1 MEFWAQIKPNNCRDL
16 ISYWS
21 QTYFGHV
28 LEFGIW
34 QQEVVDIVT
43 SKLQNLAHTENQA
56 FFYSIWLLQQLLV
69 WQNPLYYGIL
79 EVESDIVKYECIWIF
94 DILYFLYLRIYPSH
108 SLSTLITIR
117 INENAYF
124 PSIFT

>member
-1 MEFWAQIKPNNCRDL
+1 MEFWAQIKPNNCRYL

-21 QTYFGHV
+21 QTCFGHV

-69 WQNPLYYGIL
+69 WQNPLYYCIL